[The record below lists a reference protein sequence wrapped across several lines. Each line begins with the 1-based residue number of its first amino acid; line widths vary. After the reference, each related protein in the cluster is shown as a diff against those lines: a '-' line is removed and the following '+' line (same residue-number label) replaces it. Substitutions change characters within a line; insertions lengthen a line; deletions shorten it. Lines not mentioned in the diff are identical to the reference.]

1 MFLHDAPD
9 NEYLYPEPQ
18 GDEDS
23 TSDPPE
29 EEFDEDEEAALVV
42 SKVVHASQHTVVG

>member
-9 NEYLYPEPQ
+9 NEHLYPEPK

-29 EEFDEDEEAALVV
+29 EELDEDEEAALVV
-42 SKVVHASQHTVVG
+42 SKVVHARQHTVVG